1 MIITYYRHRSV
12 PLVYKLLELE
22 SKCAEYLGYLRA
34 TRSPHVTNVTIC
46 LRGSGPGLGPAKI
59 ISSINIADNEDNDR
73 DDRNCTGAGG
83 GEEDGS
89 GHQTLLSTRPIMTE
103 SGNNFLII
111 DPGTSPSLIQSKIWT
126 IIIHSIH
133 SNDIV

>member
-1 MIITYYRHRSV
+1 MCRIPGISPCDTQSTC
-12 PLVYKLLELE
+12 YKCYNL
-22 SKCAEYLGYLRA
+22 SPRLRTWA
-34 TRSPHVTNVTIC
+34 
-46 LRGSGPGLGPAKI
+46 GPAKI